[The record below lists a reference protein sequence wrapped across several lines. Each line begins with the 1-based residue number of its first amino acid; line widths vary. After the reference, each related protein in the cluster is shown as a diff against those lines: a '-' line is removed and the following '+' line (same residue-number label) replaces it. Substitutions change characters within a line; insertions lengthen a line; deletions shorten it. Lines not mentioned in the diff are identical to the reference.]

1 VQGSREPLR
10 RTWTTVE
17 TGHALCRSRRSTRTQ
32 GRRLFSAQT
41 RQLSLIMWQPG
52 VRKTLLELA
61 RDYDELAEDL
71 ERGTAAIRHPELL
84 PRRSA

>member
-1 VQGSREPLR
+1 MHSAVLGGLRELR
-10 RTWTTVE
+10 DAGYFRHRAE
-17 TGHALCRSRRSTRTQ
+17 
-32 GRRLFSAQT
+32 QT